1 MGHTGPGATAEMR
14 KAPWGADAGGV
25 CEPREQS
32 RSDGTLRGTEAE
44 KNAPASRPKPVRA
57 SLV

>member
-1 MGHTGPGATAEMR
+1 VGHTSPGATAEMR

-32 RSDGTLRGTEAE
+32 QGDRTVQGTEAE
-44 KNAPASRPKPVRA
+44 KEDPPADPTPPDHC
-57 SLV
+57 L